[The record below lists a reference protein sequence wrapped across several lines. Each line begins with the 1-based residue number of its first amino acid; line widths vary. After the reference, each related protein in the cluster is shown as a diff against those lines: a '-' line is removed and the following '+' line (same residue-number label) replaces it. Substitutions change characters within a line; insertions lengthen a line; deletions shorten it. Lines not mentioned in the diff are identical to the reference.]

1 MKILKLL
8 SKFLLISF
16 LPIVLFKISYA
27 NEPIDIWK
35 IKKEDKSQNTESSN
49 IEITDD
55 KLIQGEKIKN
65 QNETIIVNQELDSKK
80 IKLFG
85 LYEPM
90 DNGLSID
97 MWSNSDGNEIKE
109 ILIKINKKKL
119 SDISEEILDIVL
131 LTNSYQPVKNI
142 SSKEFL
148 DFKFNYLIKKKD
160 FELIK
165 KFLTKNPQ
173 MENNDKLVKFYT
185 DFHLTISKLEKS
197 CEIFEIVNL
206 VNDDYLSNF
215 KIYCLIDQNKNE
227 EAQLLF
233 DLKTELGDVEE
244 FFLKKF
250 NFLMGY
256 DANDQSFSDSNI
268 LNLHIS
274 HKTNENFNYEPT
286 IDTPKF
292 VWKYLSSSN
301 LLKKT
306 ELVNLENIEQIK
318 MIEKT
323 TNDGIYEEKELLDLY
338 KRFQFDINQ
347 LINFK
352 DIYKDLPDYE
362 GRALLYQRLLLTVDI
377 EQKLDLC
384 VKLKKYFVE
393 SDLSSAFNK
402 ELAKILKQIDRDE
415 IPSNFTT
422 FYEQNKEPDKIIET
436 KIRFNNKIIHQSKL
450 LNYFLNKTSLPKVEK
465 ETNNLLKKLKKDKKF
480 VISKKDIIMLE
491 SLKSDGVQLLKKY
504 DDLYEYKSNLPPEIN
519 LNLENGES
527 ALVLLKLVEIIG
539 EDKIE
544 DLDINS
550 VNFIVEILNKLNAID
565 LRNKILLKI
574 LPLKV

>member
-8 SKFLLISF
+8 SNFLLISF
-16 LPIVLFKISYA
+16 FSIVLFETSFS
-27 NEPIDIWK
+27 NEPVDIWK
-35 IKKEDKSQNTESSN
+35 IERKDKSQNTDSSN
-49 IEITDD
+49 IESADD
-55 KLIQGEKIKN
+55 KSILSEKIKN
-65 QNETIIVNQELDSKK
+65 KNETIIVNQELDSKK

-85 LYEPM
+85 LYEPT

-109 ILIKINKKKL
+109 ILIKINEKKL

-148 DFKFNYLIKKKD
+148 DFKFNYLIKQKD

-165 KFLTKNPQ
+165 KFLIKNPQ
-173 MENNDKLVKFYT
+173 IEYNDKLVKFYT
-185 DFHLTISKLEKS
+185 DFHLANSQLEKS
-197 CEIFEIVNL
+197 CEIFEIVSL
-206 VNDDYLSNF
+206 VNDEYLSNF
-215 KIYCLIDQNKNE
+215 KIYCLINQNKNE

-256 DANDQSFSDSNI
+256 DIKDQSFSDNNI

-286 IDTPKF
+286 IDTPIF

-318 MIEKT
+318 IIEKA

-384 VKLKKYFVE
+384 VKLKKYFIE
-393 SDLSSAFNK
+393 SGLSNAFNK
-402 ELAKILKQIDRDE
+402 ELSIILKKINKDE

-422 FYEQNKEPDKIIET
+422 FYEQNKEADKIIES
-436 KIRFNNKIIHQSKL
+436 KIKFNNKFIHQSKL

-465 ETNNLLKKLKKDKKF
+465 ETNNLLKKIKRDKKY
-480 VISKKDIIMLE
+480 VISKKDTILLE

-519 LNLENGES
+519 LKLENGES

-565 LRNKILLKI
+565 LRNKILLKV

>member
-1 MKILKLL
+1 
-8 SKFLLISF
+8 
-16 LPIVLFKISYA
+16 
-27 NEPIDIWK
+27 
-35 IKKEDKSQNTESSN
+35 
-49 IEITDD
+49 
-55 KLIQGEKIKN
+55 
-65 QNETIIVNQELDSKK
+65 
-80 IKLFG
+80 
-85 LYEPM
+85 M

>member
-16 LPIVLFKISYA
+16 LPIVLFKISFA

-35 IKKEDKSQNTESSN
+35 IEKEDKPQNKDINNIKSTE
-49 IEITDD
+49 D

-65 QNETIIVNQELDSKK
+65 QNEKIIVNQELDSKE

-85 LYEPM
+85 LYEPT

-109 ILIKINKKKL
+109 ILNKINEKKL
-119 SDISEEILDIVL
+119 SNISEEILDIVL
-131 LTNSYQPVKNI
+131 LTNSYRPEKNI

-165 KFLTKNPQ
+165 KFLIKNPQ
-173 MENNDKLVKFYT
+173 IENNDKLVKFYT
-185 DFHLTISKLEKS
+185 NFHLANSELEKS

-206 VNDDYLSNF
+206 LNDEYLSNF
-215 KIYCLIDQNKNE
+215 KIYCLINQNKNE

-233 DLKTELGDVEE
+233 DLKTELGEVED

-256 DANDQSFSDSNI
+256 DVNDQSFSDNNI

-301 LLKKT
+301 LLKNT

-318 MIEKT
+318 MIEKA
-323 TNDGIYEEKELLDLY
+323 TNDEIYEEQELLDLY
-338 KRFQFDINQ
+338 KRFQFSINQ

-352 DIYKDLPDYE
+352 DVYKDLPDHE

-377 EQKLDLC
+377 ELKLDLC
-384 VKLKKYFVE
+384 VKLKKNFIE
-393 SDLSSAFNK
+393 SDLSNAFNK
-402 ELAKILKQIDRDE
+402 ELAKILKQIDKDE

-422 FYEQNKEPDKIIET
+422 FYNQNKEPDKIIES
-436 KIRFNNKIIHQSKL
+436 KIKFNNKIIHQSKL

-465 ETNNLLKKLKKDKKF
+465 ETNNLIKKIKRDKKYA
-480 VISKKDIIMLE
+480 ISKKDKILLE
-491 SLKSDGVQLLKKY
+491 SLRSDGVQLLKKY
-504 DDLYEYKSNLPPEIN
+504 DNLYEYKSNLSPEIN
-519 LNLENGES
+519 LKLENGES

-550 VNFIVEILNKLNAID
+550 VNFIVEILNKLNVID
-565 LRNKILLKI
+565 LRNKVLLKV